1 LDEAQNT
8 TPEQMKMFLTRLG
21 FNSKMIVTGDVTQI
35 DLPVGTSGL
44 KIAKEILSE
53 VADMAFCVLD
63 SSDVV
68 RHTLVGKIVDAYS
81 KFEEK
86 ASKSKGLPGKN
97 R

>member
-1 LDEAQNT
+1 
-8 TPEQMKMFLTRLG
+8 
-21 FNSKMIVTGDVTQI
+21 MIVTGDVTQI
-35 DLPVGTSGL
+35 DLPGGNSGL
-44 KIAKEILSE
+44 KVAKNILSDVE
-53 VADMAFCVLD
+53 DMKFCVLD

-86 ASKSKGLPGKN
+86 QAKSKDSAGKN